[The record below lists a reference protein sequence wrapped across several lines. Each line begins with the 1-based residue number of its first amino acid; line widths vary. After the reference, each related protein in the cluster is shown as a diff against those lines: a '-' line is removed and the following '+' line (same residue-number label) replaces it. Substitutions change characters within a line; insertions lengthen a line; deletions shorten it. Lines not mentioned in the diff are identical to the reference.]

1 MQWPPDRIGLSQYPK
16 FNVLIQPPLRQIGE
30 KRLTFRNLDW
40 PSFKQ
45 VQALLGR
52 TTRAR
57 FSYCKGVLEITMPL
71 ETHERFARLIERF
84 IVILVVELGLKIKT
98 MGSTT
103 LDREDLLRSAEPDNG
118 YYIQSYAQVFDHEI
132 D

>member
-1 MQWPPDRIGLSQYPK
+1 M
-16 FNVLIQPPLRQIGE
+16 LIQPPLRQTGE

-45 VQALLGR
+45 VQTLLAQKA
-52 TTRAR
+52 RAR

-98 MGSTT
+98 MGSIT
-103 LDREDLLRSAEPDNG
+103 LDREDSA
-118 YYIQSYAQVFDHEI
+118 QKCRT
-132 D
+132 